1 LFPGRSIER
10 LAIDNMPVSGKPAVP
25 AARAAAGLGD
35 SLFAGSGA
43 LVTLDAVSFGTDA
56 ADGGAGGVGKARGT
70 AMRC

>member
-1 LFPGRSIER
+1 
-10 LAIDNMPVSGKPAVP
+10 MPAVP